1 MKNQIIELYGVKC
14 KVTPAIRRKFTNV
27 QFIVKVLRESGGII
41 CGLRHVA
48 DLINNHSDKKKQS
61 IFADACGGGGEV
73 TIQGLS
79 PIYKRFSGTVFNYT
93 PALGGREGNVKL
105 TELGWKVPISSI
117 KTKNIKE
124 WKELKTEFHHHACG

>member
-1 MKNQIIELYGVKC
+1 MKNQFTVS
-14 KVTPAIRRKFTNV
+14 RRWFSLAKREFTNV
-27 QFIVKVLRESGGII
+27 QFIVKVLRENGGVIY
-41 CGLRHVA
+41 GLRHVA
-48 DLINNHSDKKKQS
+48 DFINNHPDKEKQS
-61 IFADACGGGGEV
+61 TKGHVHGGGKATV
-73 TIQGLS
+73 QGLS

-124 WKELKTEFHHHACG
+124 WKELKTEFHHHACS